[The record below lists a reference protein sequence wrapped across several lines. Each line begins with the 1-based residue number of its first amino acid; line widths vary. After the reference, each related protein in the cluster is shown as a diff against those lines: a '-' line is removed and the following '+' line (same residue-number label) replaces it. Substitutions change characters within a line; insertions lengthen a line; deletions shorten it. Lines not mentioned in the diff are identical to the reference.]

1 MFTLL
6 QRLSCALPLILF
18 WFFLPPAKGHW
29 GRAFKK
35 KKKKWEDP
43 MQMAF
48 VRVSPEISVN

>member
-1 MFTLL
+1 MFILL
-6 QRLSCALPLILF
+6 QR
-18 WFFLPPAKGHW
+18 PPNPQLKVIEGVPS
-29 GRAFKK
+29 